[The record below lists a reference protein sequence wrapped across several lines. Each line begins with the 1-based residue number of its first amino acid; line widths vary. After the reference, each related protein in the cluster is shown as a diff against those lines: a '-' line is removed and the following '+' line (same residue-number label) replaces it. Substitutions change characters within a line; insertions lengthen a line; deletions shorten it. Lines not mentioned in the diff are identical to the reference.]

1 MDIQTLVNELSII
14 YENDENNIIFLY
26 RELVKYTPVI
36 KKYTS
41 NDLYKKIK
49 KEISNIEY
57 EIVFGNNDSYTN
69 DAITDC
75 LKTLKEVIDDL
86 ISIEENT

>member
-1 MDIQTLVNELSII
+1 MFYKYILSDNAIA
-14 YENDENNIIFLY
+14 E
-26 RELVKYTPVI
+26 
-36 KKYTS
+36 
-41 NDLYKKIK
+41 IK